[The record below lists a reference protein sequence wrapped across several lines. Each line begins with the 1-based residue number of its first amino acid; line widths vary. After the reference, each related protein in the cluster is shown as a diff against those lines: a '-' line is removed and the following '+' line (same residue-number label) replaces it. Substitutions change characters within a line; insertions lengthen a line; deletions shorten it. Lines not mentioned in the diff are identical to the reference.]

1 MTKENSNKTVDYI
14 YIILAIST
22 IVFFAFMAIR
32 SSYAVKDAND
42 PGKISAR

>member
-1 MTKENSNKTVDYI
+1 MTKENSFKTVDYI

-32 SSYAVKDAND
+32 SSYAIKAADGS
-42 PGKISAR
+42 GKINSR